1 VVSLDK
7 NKVFARKAMITPQS
21 LDSKRVR
28 ETMRILPYEEALSGV
43 SRVIEKPLEET
54 GGLIEWDLSFS
65 EYIREHRTSTL
76 LFCWCAKGL
85 AVVFSPSD
93 HHGIWVMA
101 RENVSGKGKLPEFAL
116 DALEGIAKEK
126 GLF

>member
-1 VVSLDK
+1 
-7 NKVFARKAMITPQS
+7 MITPQS

-28 ETMRILPYEEALSGV
+28 ETMRIVPYEEAVSGV
-43 SRVIEKPLEET
+43 SRFIEKPLEET
-54 GGLIEWDLSFS
+54 GALNRWDLSFA
-65 EYIREHRTSTL
+65 EYIREHQNSTL
-76 LFCWCAKGL
+76 LFCWYAKGL

-93 HHGIWVMA
+93 HHGIWVME

-116 DALEGIAKEK
+116 NSLEEIAKEK